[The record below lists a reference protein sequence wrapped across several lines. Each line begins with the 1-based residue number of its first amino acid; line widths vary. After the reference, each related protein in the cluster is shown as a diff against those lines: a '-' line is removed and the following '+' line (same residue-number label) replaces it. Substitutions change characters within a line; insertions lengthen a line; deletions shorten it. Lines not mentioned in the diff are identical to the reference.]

1 MKQKKE
7 LTVEERVSIFEKD
20 LRKKVTK
27 FSEFN
32 YSLVGCDGFPYTDS
46 KVPYDITLEKAKI
59 FHSFRNSTF
68 RKSRYAYSK
77 KDHDF
82 WPLQAHGK
90 GLPANHVSVFNSSKK
105 PISLVF
111 VKRVRLKYNYTRLS
125 ELANIFST
133 ENSVVSNVV
142 ADFRREL
149 ELKLLDDDVTKNKKT
164 YELIAHIADNPKFSF
179 YTVNNRFRNS
189 TLMLAITFTWEESE
203 QEVEE
208 RLARVESLKAF
219 IKKIEKEDKEIKT
232 SVRKYRESLFKQKRK
247 EQEKKKAKQ
256 VKKKPRS
263 AKQALENSMREGA
276 VEAFQLKLKNLS
288 GKELKA
294 EIDKLVKI

>member
-7 LTVEERVSIFEKD
+7 LLVEDRVSIFEKD
-20 LRKKVTK
+20 LRKNVTK
-27 FSEFN
+27 FSEFT
-32 YSLVGCDGFPYTDS
+32 YSLVGCGGFPYTDS

-59 FHSFRNSTF
+59 FHSFR
-68 RKSRYAYSK
+68 KSRYDYRK

-133 ENSVVSNVV
+133 ENSVISNVI

-149 ELKLLDDDVTKNKKT
+149 ELKLLDDDVTKDKKT
-164 YELIAHIADNPKFSF
+164 YELIDRIADNPKFSF
-179 YTVNNRFRNS
+179 YTISNRYRGS

-208 RLARVESLKAF
+208 RLARGESLKQF
-219 IKKIEKEDKEIKT
+219 IKKIEKEDKEIKN

-247 EQEKKKAKQ
+247 EQEMKKKKANQ

-263 AKQALENSMREGA
+263 AKQAIENSMREGA
-276 VEAFQLKLKNLS
+276 IQAFELKLKKLS